1 MARIPIEVTK
11 PQFEAYFLPHLST
24 AKRGYVSGMPLY
36 KIFNY
41 IIYKLRTGCQWELLP
56 MDKTE
61 DGKPEASYQVPYYHF
76 RKWSR
81 DGSMQ
86 RLFDASIITI
96 KGELN
101 LSELN
106 LDGSH
111 SAAKKG
117 ATPSP
122 IKAERK
128 PRPATSYRERLR

>member
-11 PQFEAYFLPHLST
+11 QQFEHYFLPYLST
-24 AKRGYVSGMPLY
+24 AKRGYVSAIPLY

-41 IIYKLRTGCQWELLP
+41 IIYKLRTGCQWEFLP

-61 DGKPEASYQVPYYHF
+61 DGQPEASYQVPYYHF

-86 RLFDASIITI
+86 RLFDASIMTI

-101 LSELN
+101 VSELN

-117 ATPSP
+117 AKKSA
-122 IKAERK
+122 IKVERK
-128 PRPATSYRERLR
+128 RRPAISSQ

>member
-1 MARIPIEVTK
+1 MARIPIEVTES
-11 PQFEAYFLPHLST
+11 QFGQQFRPHLST
-24 AKRGYVSGMPLY
+24 AKRGYVSDIPLY

-56 MDKTE
+56 MDKTP
-61 DGKPEASYQVPYYHF
+61 DGVPEASYQVPYYHF

-81 DGSMQ
+81 DGSLQ
-86 RLFDASIITI
+86 RLFDASIMTI
-96 KGELN
+96 KGDLN

-117 ATPSP
+117 AKQSL
-122 IKAERK
+122 IKDGSTQR
-128 PRPATSYRERLR
+128 RATFSQ